1 MTFALVG
8 AYGVRASFVRTLSAF
23 GANVSANVFLVTF
36 ALVGTYGV
44 RASFVRTL
52 SAFGANV
59 SANMG
64 GRLASAARTA
74 G

>member
-8 AYGVRASFVRTLSAF
+8 AH
-23 GANVSANVFLVTF
+23 
-36 ALVGTYGV
+36 GV